1 VPVYLSGNWQVSQ
14 FAKEA
19 KFQWAAVPNPC
30 AERCGGFPGGKFM
43 AAFREAKDPAL
54 AAYFVEWMNR
64 AENQEAMDRGA
75 LFLPTRRDLADRGI
89 DYPERNEDMKVF
101 LGDVAKTPQDTY
113 ATVSSP
119 AFGGAADVLV
129 DEISKVVA
137 GKEDVAAAVD
147 AVKENT
153 GALVEETAR

>member
-1 VPVYLSGNWQVSQ
+1 
-14 FAKEA
+14 
-19 KFQWAAVPNPC
+19 
-30 AERCGGFPGGKFM
+30 
-43 AAFREAKDPAL
+43 
-54 AAYFVEWMNR
+54 MNT

-75 LFLPTRRDLADRGI
+75 LFLPTRRDLADQGI

-119 AFGGAADVLV
+119 AFGGSADVLV

-137 GKEDVAAAVD
+137 GKEDVAAAVS
-147 AVKENT
+147 AVKKET
-153 GALVEETAR
+153 GSLVEETSR